1 MAGNPGHFAMKFVKL
16 RNRSKPAT
24 FVILPQ
30 SSNKFCIDSMVC
42 NIKKGTI
49 KVEADETDVA
59 QYIALAFVTTTLYL
73 LVQPR
78 PVELRAAQLQAAKRG
93 PKRVRAI
100 IV

>member
-1 MAGNPGHFAMKFVKL
+1 MAGNPGHFAMKFVNL
-16 RNRSKPAT
+16 RDRSRPPK

-30 SSNKFCIDSMVC
+30 SSNKFCIDNMVC

-59 QYIALAFVTTTLYL
+59 QYIALAFVTSTLYL

-78 PVELRAAQLQAAKRG
+78 PLDLRSIAAVKRG
-93 PKRVRAI
+93 PKRVSTA
-100 IV
+100 VM